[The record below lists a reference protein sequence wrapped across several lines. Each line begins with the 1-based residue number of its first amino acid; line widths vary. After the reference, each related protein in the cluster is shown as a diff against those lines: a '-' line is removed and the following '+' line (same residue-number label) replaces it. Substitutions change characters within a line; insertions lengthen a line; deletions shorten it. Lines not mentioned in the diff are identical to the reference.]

1 MDKSI
6 FAAMPTLTPALG
18 YASMI
23 GLGLFS
29 LALSYGVKTLLVRNT
44 HDFIIADRRVGFGFG
59 VGSVIAVWTWA
70 MAVMMGTLN
79 TLMITVPAA
88 IVVAAVYAKIP
99 GGTQAVFDAAGAA
112 DARNLSVLR
121 PDAAAGF
128 GITLAFGL
136 LAATV

>member
-70 MAVMMGTLN
+70 MAVMMSSAMTYNWGLSGLFWFVVPN
-79 TLMITVPAA
+79 GFAVMAMIP
-88 IVVAAVYAKIP
+88 
-99 GGTQAVFDAAGAA
+99 F
-112 DARNLSVLR
+112 ARILR
-121 PDAAAGF
+121 KNMPEGYTISEF
-128 GITLAFGL
+128 IEYPSIGRRRQPRS
-136 LAATV
+136 